1 MATIR
6 TVVNFRVKAGNE
18 AKLLEALRAAKKL
31 FDRLGTTFFVVRQV
45 YGPES
50 GNIAAVTQ
58 YSDWN
63 HFARAQSDL
72 EVAQFLETVRKDT
85 NPPWDSLAVS
95 VNEEVAL

>member
-1 MATIR
+1 MATVR

-18 AKLLEALRAAKKL
+18 AKLLEALKAAKKL
-31 FDRLGTTFFVVRQV
+31 NDRLGATFFVVRQV
-45 YGPES
+45 AGPEP
-50 GNIAAVTQ
+50 GNIVAVIQ

-85 NPPWDSLAVS
+85 NPPWDSLVVS
-95 VNEEVAL
+95 VSEEVGL